1 MKSLNLFEQR
11 ELTNEPLAFRM
22 RPKTLDE
29 YIGQEHII
37 GKGRL
42 LRRAIQADQLSSL
55 IFYGPP
61 GTGKTT
67 LARVIANTTKSYFA
81 TINAVLSGVKEL
93 RIEIESAKNRLD
105 LYDRRTI
112 LFIDEVHRWNK
123 SQQDALLPWVE
134 NGTFILIG
142 ATTENPYFEVNK
154 ALVSRSRIFQL
165 KSLTDDDLFKVAHQA
180 INNKERG
187 YGEFEISFEDGALE
201 HIVEIA
207 KGDARS
213 LLNALQLAI
222 ETSVDKF
229 PPPKN
234 SSLFISKAVAEES
247 IQQKAVLYDKEG
259 DYHFDVISAFIKSI
273 RGSDPDATLYWLAKM
288 ITAGEDPR
296 YIFRRM
302 LISAA
307 EDIGLADPNAITVV
321 NSDAQAFDRIGMP
334 EGRFHLAHA
343 ALYISTCEKSN
354 STLALFDAIKAISKE
369 KQDDEVPNHLR
380 DESRDKE
387 GFGHG
392 EGYLY
397 PHSFKDHF
405 VAQQYLP
412 DSLQG
417 KVFYN
422 PGNIGYE
429 QKVRDSVLSKRE
441 AQLEASNEDTFVEN
455 LTYSPNDKERNQWI
469 SRTSSERG
477 ILVEKIRDEIFK
489 PLQFLRSDRVLIL
502 GTGHGLLLW
511 EAFRK
516 TPEGLVCAQ
525 VNKQIEFDY
534 ISNYSNTLDIVSKPF
549 VRLANPNIFL
559 SDLDPEI
566 LFEKIIIRNQLSNFD
581 TADLLLKEISKRFSV
596 DSLLTI
602 AQTIPSGGSRL
613 SDFAIDLDIKG
624 CLLSAEDE
632 IYKHNL
638 KGLCGWNEKDL
649 AKLLKNYNLNVEVK
663 ILSQKENR
671 YIVSSDIARWIN
683 KTYYPTLQKLGIKED
698 KEKIIKYL
706 SSILSNKSVSWN
718 HKVLIIHS
726 SKPSSKKISKKST
739 NIIKIKK
746 EESKK
751 DWKKTVSIVKNK

>member
-1 MKSLNLFEQR
+1 MKSLDLFAQR
-11 ELTNEPLAFRM
+11 EINNEPLAYRM
-22 RPKTLDE
+22 RPRNLNE

-67 LARVIANTTKSYFA
+67 LAKVIANTTKSHFS

-93 RIEIESAKNRLD
+93 REEIDAAKNRLD

-165 KSLTDDDLFKVAHQA
+165 KSLTDEDLIRVANQA
-180 INNKERG
+180 IADKERG
-187 YGEFEISFEDGALE
+187 YGEFKISFEKGALE
-201 HIVEIA
+201 HIVNIA

-229 PPPKN
+229 PPVKGT
-234 SSLFISKAVAEES
+234 SLFISKKVAEES

-288 ITAGEDPR
+288 IAAGEDPR
-296 YIFRRM
+296 FIFRRM

-307 EDIGLADPNAITVV
+307 EDVGLAEPNAVAIVEA
-321 NSDAQAFDRIGMP
+321 DAAAFDRIGLP
-334 EGRFHLAHA
+334 EGRFHLSHA

-354 STLALFDAIKAISKE
+354 TTLALFDALRAIEKE

-380 DESRDKE
+380 DASRDKDS
-387 GFGHG
+387 FGHG

-397 PHSFKDHF
+397 PHAYREHF

-422 PGNIGYE
+422 PGKLGYE
-429 QKVRDSVLSKRE
+429 SKVRNSVLSKRE
-441 AQLEASNEDTFVEN
+441 SQLEASNEDTFVEN
-455 LTYSPNDKERNQWI
+455 LTYSPNDKARDQWI
-469 SRTSSERG
+469 NRTTSERG
-477 ILVEKIRDEIFK
+477 ILVEKIRDEIFN
-489 PLQFLRSDRVLIL
+489 PINFLRSDRVLIL
-502 GTGHGLLLW
+502 GAGHGLLLW

-534 ISNYSNTLDIVSKPF
+534 ITNYSNTLDLVTKPF
-549 VRLANPNIFL
+549 VALASPLQFIDGL
-559 SDLDPEI
+559 EKDLN
-566 LFEKIIIRNQLSNFD
+566 FEKIIIRNQFSNYNESEKILNKCLKHFGPN
-581 TADLLLKEISKRFSV
+581 TDLI
-596 DSLLTI
+596 I

-613 SDFAIDLDIKG
+613 SDFAQDLDIKG
-624 CLLSAEDE
+624 ALLSAEEE
-632 IYKHNL
+632 IFKHDL
-638 KGLCGWNEKDL
+638 KGITGWNESDL
-649 AKLLKNYNLNVEVK
+649 EALIKENKLFVQSTILK
-663 ILSQKENR
+663 QKEQR
-671 YIVSSDIARWIN
+671 YIVEKDIERWIE
-683 KTYYPTLQKLGIKED
+683 KTYYPTLQKLNLNED
-698 KEKIIKYL
+698 KTKIINYL
-706 SSILSNKSVSWN
+706 ISHLSNKSVSWN
-718 HKVLIIHS
+718 HKVLIMHS
-726 SKPSSKKISKKST
+726 SKLVKQG
-739 NIIKIKK
+739 KK
-746 EESKK
+746 ESNIESNKIWK
-751 DWKKTVSIVKNK
+751 DVHIKTKSK